1 MCFGVDGVDE
11 LDEVGELVEAVVVV
25 GGIEADTEG
34 ADAGVAVEAESFDD
48 TFVVANEIGVESD
61 GGGDSG
67 ASGLAV
73 AREPQSLDFG
83 DIVGIP
89 LAGEG
94 LVVKVRLRRP
104 HGSEGK
110 GVALG
115 VAASGFFEIVGELEA
130 SRDSE
135 FDVVEGASGCGGAFT
150 YEVEERVSGLREER
164 RADPPVGDF
173 TGEPQV
179 GGAERCDVDGH
190 VDRASRERSARP
202 SLSGSGSVYT
212 VPS

>member
-1 MCFGVDGVDE
+1 MSI
-11 LDEVGELVEAVVVV
+11 AVTCV
-25 GGIEADTEG
+25 IAAKALARNAMRT
-34 ADAGVAVEAESFDD
+34 ALTAL
-48 TFVVANEIGVESD
+48 
-61 GGGDSG
+61 
-67 ASGLAV
+67 GL
-73 AREPQSLDFG
+73 
-83 DIVGIP
+83 II
-89 LAGEG
+89 
-94 LVVKVRLRRP
+94 
-104 HGSEGK
+104 
-110 GVALG
+110 G

-190 VDRASRERSARP
+190 VDRASRGA
-202 SLSGSGSVYT
+202 
-212 VPS
+212 